1 VFSATQVKL
10 TVLLPLVYR
19 LPVRDWLPASPQ
31 ALEVE
36 ITLVVKSSFSCEL
49 PISELYGLQYIRSTE
64 FSAVRRLVLE
74 AQRLPAFLFIVR
86 LRSTARHQTFFRLSK
101 SDVVSFH
108 CIPQKQS
115 ERSCFSSRD
124 RSSLSAT
131 PGTLVYLECS
141 RSRIDTIFAIGLEA
155 LDAIK
160 AKRGVLPA
168 LV

>member
-1 VFSATQVKL
+1 M
-10 TVLLPLVYR
+10 
-19 LPVRDWLPASPQ
+19 RDCLPASPQ

-108 CIPQKQS
+108 CIPQKQF
-115 ERSCFSSRD
+115 ERSRFFSCGAALRFMLHLSLILLMMFAVPLTHYFRNSAGCSSRGNQCKTRD
-124 RSSLSAT
+124 AASACLTVSAT
-131 PGTLVYLECS
+131 SYL
-141 RSRIDTIFAIGLEA
+141 A
-155 LDAIK
+155 
-160 AKRGVLPA
+160 
-168 LV
+168 